1 MLEAG
6 KNKQSATTKPSITP
20 TTTAAEKKDTGYE
33 SEEDENMK
41 ALKASHKRS
50 FKNMRVAARIQ
61 LDNERVKVIE
71 AYRAKKA
78 KKMAGSGF

>member
-1 MLEAG
+1 MLEAA
-6 KNKQSATTKPSITP
+6 KNKQATTANTSTATTP
-20 TTTAAEKKDTGYE
+20 ASEKKDTGYE

-50 FKNMRVAARIQ
+50 FKNMSAASRIQ
-61 LDNERVKVIE
+61 LDNEREKVIE

-78 KKMAGSGF
+78 KKMAGSGN